1 MTNPTSL
8 QLEPFEAQ
16 RARWPARGRHILAQS
31 DDDAVVVYQA
41 YRPDIARFAVA
52 EQRFGGPFSFT
63 RMSWIKPNFL
73 WMMFRSGWATKEGQ
87 EHVLAIR
94 FRRAAF
100 FRTLGLAVHSS
111 YDADRYGSRDHWRE
125 RLQRSEVRLQWDPDH
140 GLHGE
145 PLERRAIQ
153 LGLAGETLRAFAED
167 DVVGIE
173 DITPFVHAQ
182 RALVRAGAIDQVMVP
197 REAPLA
203 VDDAALRLH
212 LGLDDVDAG

>member
-1 MTNPTSL
+1 MDL
-8 QLEPFEAQ
+8 QLEAFVKQ
-16 RARWPARGRHILAQS
+16 RARWPARGRHILAQA

-41 YRPDIARFAVA
+41 YRPAIARYAV
-52 EQRFGGPFSFT
+52 EHQRFGGEFSLT

-94 FRRAAF
+94 YRRAAF
-100 FRTLGLAVHSS
+100 LRTLRRAVHSS
-111 YDADRYGSRDHWRE
+111 YVPGPYASRDDWRA
-125 RLQRSEVRLQWDPDH
+125 RLEASDVRLQWDPDH

-167 DVVGIE
+167 DVLAID

-182 RALVRAGAIDQVMVP
+182 HALIRAGDVDAVMLP
-197 REAPLA
+197 REAALA
-203 VDDAALRLH
+203 VDDTELRQH
-212 LGLDDVDAG
+212 LGLDVA